1 MSENINYYLAI
12 DIGASSGRHI
22 LGFIENGKLF
32 IEEIYRFENRI
43 IEKNNH
49 LFWDV
54 DQLFDEVKVGM
65 KIAARF
71 NKIPVSV
78 GIDTWGVD
86 YVLLDENHMRL
97 KDVSCYRDNRT
108 KSFQDLKISRNDIY
122 TLTGIQHQPFNTLFQ
137 LNSEQNKIKENSK
150 HFLMVPDYLHFL
162 LSGVMINEYT
172 NMSTTQLLDVNT
184 RTIDDSLLSEIKIK
198 SSIFNTMV
206 QPSTLIGELTKDI
219 QEEVGYRCKIITPA
233 THDTGS
239 SYMASL
245 VEDEIILS
253 SGTWSLLGVELE
265 TPVLNELAYQNN
277 FTNEGGFNNKIRFL
291 KNIMG
296 LWLIQ
301 EVAREL
307 RDQYTFSQ
315 LVIEARTSNFE
326 LVFDVND
333 ERFLSPKSMIK
344 EIEDYFAE
352 RNLSLPQTVGDI
364 AYCIFHSLAV
374 SYRENIKV
382 LEEITHKT
390 YSKINVLGG
399 GCKNEL
405 LNELIEKECQKEIVV
420 GPIESTAIGNLIA
433 QMIGNRE
440 IRNMKEAKDIIKH
453 SFEIK
458 RIEREGHEHKTTL

>member
-162 LSGVMINEYT
+162 LSGVMVNEYT

-440 IRNMKEAKDIIKH
+440 IRNMKEAKEIIEH

>member
-137 LNSEQNKIKENSK
+137 LNSEQNKIKDNSK